1 MSNRIYEYTFSKLIM
16 DFDLDLDTKL
26 SMVSELINIVG
37 PNFNINY
44 DQSELLIYA
53 VEYNIYPLVK
63 LLLEHG
69 SNVTARDNYCI
80 VIACNNDVNI
90 DMIKLLLEYGADATA
105 QYNRP
110 IVNICSKGDLYIDII
125 KLLIDHGA
133 DPLACRNEPISKATC
148 LDVIKYLIELGADP
162 FAWDNKLLC
171 SACENSRLS
180 LVTYL
185 VEIGADCTVP
195 DNLPI
200 SAAFKFNSN
209 PKIVK
214 ILLDNGADVNY
225 ICDDECLL
233 ERAICYCDFNG
244 CEILL
249 AYGADVTLC
258 NIKTKSQLNYDYV
271 NDREKTRK
279 IVDILK
285 SNGLDI
291 THFHGSGF

>member
-16 DFDLDLDTKL
+16 DRDLDLDTKL

-44 DQSELLIYA
+44 DQSKLLIYA
-53 VEYNIYPLVK
+53 VEYNIYPLDK

-69 SNVTARDNYCI
+69 SDVTARDNYCI
-80 VIACNNDVNI
+80 VIACKYDADI
-90 DMIKLLLEYGADATA
+90 DIIKLLLEYGADVMA

-110 IVNICSKGDLYIDII
+110 IVNICSKGDLYMDII

-133 DPLACRNEPISKATC
+133 DPLACRNEPISKGMC
-148 LDVIKYLIELGADP
+148 LDVVKYLIELGADP
-162 FAWDNKLLC
+162 FAWHNRLLC
-171 SACENSRLS
+171 KACENSRLA
-180 LVTYL
+180 LVEFL
-185 VEIGADCTVP
+185 VEIGSDCTVP

-200 SAAFKFNSN
+200 SVAFNFNSN

-214 ILLDNGADVNY
+214 ILLDNGADVNHM
-225 ICDDECLL
+225 CDEECLL
-233 ERAICYCDFNG
+233 ERAIYNCDYDR

-258 NIKTKSQLNYDYV
+258 NIKTKERLNYV

-291 THFHGSGF
+291 SDIVYQ